1 LVGSTFDAPLR
12 YIVHRYYNAKES
24 VMQQELER
32 FFDDYLNSWTKGP
45 DAIAQCYSEPC
56 MTARNGALRVN
67 PSRSDT
73 ASLFAEVDRQY
84 RSRGY
89 TQGER
94 LSLDW
99 KSLGANCALAT
110 IRWSYQSP
118 SGETLWETTFSYNL
132 IKQNG
137 DWKIYVQTMH
147 D

>member
-1 LVGSTFDAPLR
+1 
-12 YIVHRYYNAKES
+12 
-24 VMQQELER
+24 MQEELER
-32 FFDDYLNSWTKGP
+32 FFDAYLKCWVKGP

-56 MTARNGALRVN
+56 LTARNGVLRVN
-67 PSRSDT
+67 PSRADT

-99 KSLGANCALAT
+99 RSPGANCALAT
-110 IRWSYQSP
+110 IRWAYQST